1 MDWEEYKKWGKKGID
16 WGYNYRKNLRKLPV
30 RSQLN
35 PGDVFNKIPNKPPEK
50 PEKIEK
56 IINDFEQ
63 LIFPGIT
70 HWQHPRFFSYF
81 PSNAAPSSVLAEIFT
96 NTMSP
101 MCMLWQT
108 SPAATELEEKII
120 DWFKI
125 GLGLPM
131 GFNGVIQDS
140 ATSATLS
147 AVLTMREKALNWSG
161 NQKGLFDQKS
171 LRIYVSTEAHISI
184 DRSIWF
190 SGIGEENL
198 IKIPVKG
205 ELRSMDTNILY
216 QKIQEDKE
224 AGYIP
229 AGIIGV
235 VGGTSCGSTDNIS
248 EVIKIAQKEGLYLHV
263 DAAWAGSAMICE
275 EFRNLWKGVGDADSI
290 VFNPYKWMGAQFDC
304 SIHFLKD
311 ISLQKKTLTNVPEY
325 LKTSGVENITN
336 LSELTIPLGRRFRA
350 LKIWFLL
357 RSEGLENLRKMIR
370 NHIKWSKN
378 LYNKLKK
385 IEGIEIVTAPI
396 LSLFTF
402 RFVNK
407 EKENLDE
414 INEKILKDINDEG
427 IIYLTQAKIDNKYV
441 IRFVTG
447 TFESKEQDVEKAFE
461 VIQSKV
467 II

>member
-1 MDWEEYKKWGKKGID
+1 
-16 WGYNYRKNLRKLPV
+16 
-30 RSQLN
+30 
-35 PGDVFNKIPNKPPEK
+35 
-50 PEKIEK
+50 
-56 IINDFEQ
+56 
-63 LIFPGIT
+63 
-70 HWQHPRFFSYF
+70 
-81 PSNAAPSSVLAEIFT
+81 
-96 NTMSP
+96 
-101 MCMLWQT
+101 
-108 SPAATELEEKII
+108 
-120 DWFKI
+120 
-125 GLGLPM
+125 
-131 GFNGVIQDS
+131 
-140 ATSATLS
+140 
-147 AVLTMREKALNWSG
+147 
-161 NQKGLFDQKS
+161 
-171 LRIYVSTEAHISI
+171 
-184 DRSIWF
+184 
-190 SGIGEENL
+190 
-198 IKIPVKG
+198 
-205 ELRSMDTNILY
+205 
-216 QKIQEDKE
+216 
-224 AGYIP
+224 
-229 AGIIGV
+229 
-235 VGGTSCGSTDNIS
+235 
-248 EVIKIAQKEGLYLHV
+248 
-263 DAAWAGSAMICE
+263 MICE

-414 INEKILKDINDEG
+414 INEKILKDINYEG
-427 IIYLTQAKIDNKYV
+427 IIYLTQAKIDDKYV